1 MVWCIISWLTLDKK
15 GEIIMNSL
23 DTFITKNDSL
33 KMDLMNYFLETNQ
46 SLYTMKSIENNF
58 ALSTYMLRETNRSL
72 KY

>member
-33 KMDLMNYFLETNQ
+33 KMDLMNYLLETD
-46 SLYTMKSIENNF
+46 
-58 ALSTYMLRETNRSL
+58 
-72 KY
+72 